1 MGARITG
8 TGSHIP
14 ANCLTNADLERLV
27 DTSEEWI
34 VQRTGIR
41 TRHILPEGDIPSDMS
56 VEAGIRALKDAGC
69 QPTDV
74 DLLLIAITFPDMI
87 CPGSAP
93 FIAEGLGLSDAPFFD
108 LKAGCSGFVYGLA
121 VADGLIR
128 AGLYRRVLLIGA
140 EALSRVTDWADRQT
154 CVLFGDGAG
163 AALLEPGTED
173 EGVLGLALYGD
184 AEKSLL
190 LHMPG
195 GGTRAPASEETLEAR
210 EHFIKM
216 EGSGVFRNAAPMM
229 EKATLDALS
238 AADLDLSDVDWII
251 PHQANVRIIEALIR
265 RLNVEPE
272 RVITNLDRVANT
284 SAASIPIALDEA
296 LRDGR
301 IERGDVVVMTAF
313 GAGVTYGAVV
323 VRI

>member
-8 TGSHIP
+8 TGSHLP
-14 ANCLTNADLERLV
+14 EKRLTNADLERLV

-41 TRHILPEGDIPSDMS
+41 TRHVLDECEIPSDMS
-56 VEAGIRALKDAGC
+56 VYAGAHALEDAGVR
-69 QPTDV
+69 PEDV
-74 DLLLIAITFPDMI
+74 DLLLVATNFPDMI
-87 CPGSAP
+87 CPGSAA
-93 FIAEGLGLSDAPFFD
+93 FIAEGLGLVDAPFFD

-121 VADGLIR
+121 VVDGLIR
-128 AGLYRRVLLIGA
+128 AGLHRRVLMIGA
-140 EALSRVTDWADRQT
+140 EALSRVTDWTDRQT

-163 AALLEPGTED
+163 AVLLEPGDDD
-173 EGVLGLALYGD
+173 EGILGSALYGD

-195 GGTRAPASEETLEAR
+195 GGTRVPASAESVAER
-210 EHFIKM
+210 EHFVKM
-216 EGSGVFRNAAPMM
+216 EGSGVFRSAAPMM
-229 EKATLDALS
+229 EKATLDALRV
-238 AADLDLSDVDWII
+238 AGLDLDDVDWII
-251 PHQANVRIIEALIR
+251 PHQANVRIIDALIR
-265 RLNVEPE
+265 RLDVAPE

-296 LRDGR
+296 LRDGT
-301 IERGDVVVMTAF
+301 IHRGDVVAMTAF

>member
-1 MGARITG
+1 MGARIAG
-8 TGSHIP
+8 TGSHLP
-14 ANCLTNADLERLV
+14 ERRLTNADLERIV

-41 TRHILPEGDIPSDMS
+41 TRHVLNEREVPSDMS
-56 VEAGIRALKDAGC
+56 VRAGARALEDAGVR
-69 QPTDV
+69 PEDV
-74 DLLLIAITFPDMI
+74 DLLLVATNFPDMI

-93 FIAEGLGLSDAPFFD
+93 FVAEGLGLADAPFFD
-108 LKAGCSGFVYGLA
+108 LKAGCSGFVYGLS

-128 AGLYRRVLLIGA
+128 ARLHRRVLLIGA
-140 EALSRVTDWADRQT
+140 EALSRVTDWTDRQT
-154 CVLFGDGAG
+154 CVLFGDGA
-163 AALLEPGTED
+163 AATLLEPGGDD
-173 EGVLGLALYGD
+173 EGVLGAALYGD

-195 GGTRAPASEETLEAR
+195 GGTRTPATAESVAER
-210 EHFIKM
+210 EHYVKM

-229 EKATLDALS
+229 EKATLDALR
-238 AADLDLSDVDWII
+238 AAGLDLGDVDWII
-251 PHQANVRIIEALIR
+251 PHQANVRIIDALIR
-265 RLNVEPE
+265 RLDVAPE

-296 LRDGR
+296 LRDGTIR
-301 IERGDVVVMTAF
+301 RGDVVVMTAF